1 MTARRAAEDRRRADD
16 RSSRRRPPQRR
27 PPISPANLRIALGV
41 AAVLIVLVL
50 LIRGCGDDSLSAEQL
65 RSQAGAICAR
75 ANGVTD
81 RIAVPNAQSGGE
93 RFLREGLAQL
103 RPATARLA
111 ALKPPEE
118 LRDRYERAVEQARAE
133 ITLISGTRRAI
144 ADGADVIDAFAALQA
159 RLGPTVDAGNA
170 LWRTLDIPACV
181 RR

>member
-1 MTARRAAEDRRRADD
+1 MTARRTAEDRRRADE
-16 RSSRRRPPQRR
+16 RGRRRPPQRR
-27 PPISPANLRIALGV
+27 PAVSPGNLRIALAV
-41 AAVLIVLVL
+41 AAALLVLVL
-50 LIRGCGDDSLSAEQL
+50 VVRGCGEDSLSAEEL

-75 ANGVTD
+75 ANAVTD
-81 RIAVPNAQSGGE
+81 RVAVPNAQSGGE

-118 LRDRYERAVEQARAE
+118 LRDRYERAVAQTRAE
-133 ITLISGTRRAI
+133 NELLAATARSI
-144 ADGADVIDAFAALQA
+144 AGGADVIDSFAALQT
-159 RLGPTVDAGNA
+159 RLGPVVDAGNA